1 MSVATPPVTRAC
13 FFTRERARRPEKGLE
28 RHAVHGPDFFIHLRL
43 PLALFLPTALGHEPQ
58 CRIRIDQLVVY
69 GIREHSRDCGANQPD
84 GVFGIP
90 GLSLGRDQSFEM
102 PPPYLAKLDG
112 SKRLSLDSE
121 GKHVTLQ
128 ELLVASERL
137 GLEAVAVCIQIMIDV
152 ARKWH
157 LGPESRLR
165 VGSLAALLQLTIQPL

>member
-1 MSVATPPVTRAC
+1 M
-13 FFTRERARRPEKGLE
+13 
-28 RHAVHGPDFFIHLRL
+28 
-43 PLALFLPTALGHEPQ
+43 
-58 CRIRIDQLVVY
+58 DQLVVY
-69 GIREHSRDCGANQPD
+69 GIREHSRDCGANQSD
-84 GVFGIP
+84 GVFGIS

-121 GKHVTLQ
+121 GKHVALQ

-137 GLEAVAVCIQIMIDV
+137 GFEAVAVCIEIMIDV
-152 ARKWH
+152 ACKWH

-165 VGSLAALLQLTIQPL
+165 VGSLAALLQLTIKPLEDFLPRAPMNKFSAATPVRDSHTVIAASFPVTDAVLSLSSHRLGPLS